1 MVGVVK
7 KRNPYLNIPT
17 YTISH
22 LINGNY
28 DGIRHVVLFSF
39 IGDITRKLFCI
50 ESLKTQISQT
60 YLNFVYGTKLVFQ
73 FLLFYHLFPVSN
85 EISNDKN
92 LGIIYKEH
100 IIQPI
105 HHNTR

>member
-1 MVGVVK
+1 MLQQHLLRCHRDNEIHELDKWSVSLK
-7 KRNPYLNIPT
+7 NPYLNIPT

-50 ESLKTQISQT
+50 ESFENA
-60 YLNFVYGTKLVFQ
+60 NFTKLLKFC
-73 FLLFYHLFPVSN
+73 LWYK
-85 EISNDKN
+85 IS
-92 LGIIYKEH
+92 L
-100 IIQPI
+100 
-105 HHNTR
+105 

>member
-22 LINGNY
+22 FINENY

-50 ESLKTQISQT
+50 ESFENANFTKL
-60 YLNFVYGTKLVFQ
+60 LNFVYGTKLVFE

-85 EISNDKN
+85 EISNDTN
-92 LGIIYKEH
+92 LGIIYKKRAH
-100 IIQPI
+100 ISG
-105 HHNTR
+105 NTS